1 MKRMSKIGR
10 IVIWL
15 LLTAVVL
22 AGGIA
27 LCAWLGWPTIGSII
41 VYVVIP
47 AVSMVAY
54 SLFVDGGDT
63 QPASPNT

>member
-15 LLTAVVL
+15 LLTAVVM
-22 AGGIA
+22 AGSIA
-27 LCAWLGWPTIGSII
+27 LCAWLDWPMLGSIV

-47 AVSMVAY
+47 VVSMGAY
-54 SLFVDGGDT
+54 SFFVDGDDT